1 MQAKKKGIRGM
12 LSDDANTRIISI
24 DVVRIFLGVLV
35 INLIVYGLMWNL
47 GLKPLIDSSAKAI
60 RLFVTVPVSLELIC
74 LILNVIWW
82 MVGERTLNTT
92 FPDSYLYIF
101 VGSLIYALEYGI
113 MVYYMGTFPA
123 SIFYMLFPIIGAT
136 IYRSW
141 KWLATTATLVGIE
154 LVLMQVFPDKIERL
168 MIKNIPTWVNVWFS
182 LHMILLASALSLA
195 VYFLRSNADKRVW
208 EYEARSKARREFIF
222 NMSHEIR
229 TPVTTIMGMDEL
241 ILREAENEQ
250 INEYAA
256 NIQSSCKSLLGFLND
271 ILDYSKIESDD
282 MELCLSKYSV
292 GRLITDCYNSVVQ
305 LADAK
310 GIKLALAID
319 STIPKE
325 LVGDESRIRQIIMN
339 LLSNAVKFTKEGTVI
354 FRVSANPLDSRT
366 LELVTSIE
374 DSGVGIAEEDRERL
388 FKAFAKTGNDKNGGT
403 GLGLTI
409 VDHLTRIMGGSIS
422 VNSKVNRGSIFTV
435 ILPQEIV
442 SKEPLGDIYKYIDE
456 NTNIKKGYEAKFE
469 APNASVLVVD
479 DVKINLMVITS
490 LLKSTKVA
498 ISTAKN
504 GKEAIEMCKKKHFD
518 LILMDHLMPNLDG
531 IETLS
536 IIRESVMDGQNSDT
550 PAIALTAN
558 VGYGNREDYI
568 KAGFTDY
575 LPKPVSGADLEEKLL
590 KYLPK
595 KLISK
600 RSV

>member
-1 MQAKKKGIRGM
+1 MAKKKGIKGM
-12 LSDDANTRIISI
+12 FTDDANTRIISL
-24 DVVRIFLGVLV
+24 DVVRIFVSVLV

-47 GLKPLIDSSAKAI
+47 GLKPLIDGNS
-60 RLFVTVPVSLELIC
+60 RVVRFFVAVPVSLELIC
-74 LILNVIWW
+74 LIFNVIWW
-82 MVGERTLNTT
+82 MVGERTFESK

-113 MVYYMGTFPA
+113 MVYYMGTFQSA
-123 SIFYMLFPIIGAT
+123 IFYMLFPIISTT

-141 KWLATTATLVGIE
+141 KWLATTSVLVGIE
-154 LVLMQVFPDKIERL
+154 LVIMQLFPDKIERV
-168 MIKNIPTWVNVWFS
+168 MIKNIPTWVNIWFT
-182 LHMILLASALSLA
+182 LHMVLLATGLSLI
-195 VYFLRSNADKRVW
+195 VYMMRSNADKRVW

-325 LVGDESRIRQIIMN
+325 LVGDESRIRQIILN
-339 LLSNAVKFTKEGTVI
+339 LLSNAVKFTQEGTVI

-388 FKAFAKTGNDKNGGT
+388 FKAFAKTGDDKNGGT
-403 GLGLTI
+403 GLGLA
-409 VDHLTRIMGGSIS
+409 VDLGTT
-422 VNSKVNRGSIFTV
+422 TV
-435 ILPQEIV
+435 AAFL
-442 SKEPLGDIYKYIDE
+442 
-456 NTNIKKGYEAKFE
+456 
-469 APNASVLVVD
+469 
-479 DVKINLMVITS
+479 
-490 LLKSTKVA
+490 
-498 ISTAKN
+498 
-504 GKEAIEMCKKKHFD
+504 FD
-518 LILMDHLMPNLDG
+518 L
-531 IETLS
+531 
-536 IIRESVMDGQNSDT
+536 
-550 PAIALTAN
+550 
-558 VGYGNREDYI
+558 
-568 KAGFTDY
+568 
-575 LPKPVSGADLEEKLL
+575 
-590 KYLPK
+590 
-595 KLISK
+595 
-600 RSV
+600 

>member
-1 MQAKKKGIRGM
+1 M
-12 LSDDANTRIISI
+12 
-24 DVVRIFLGVLV
+24 
-35 INLIVYGLMWNL
+35 
-47 GLKPLIDSSAKAI
+47 
-60 RLFVTVPVSLELIC
+60 
-74 LILNVIWW
+74 
-82 MVGERTLNTT
+82 
-92 FPDSYLYIF
+92 
-101 VGSLIYALEYGI
+101 
-113 MVYYMGTFPA
+113 
-123 SIFYMLFPIIGAT
+123 
-136 IYRSW
+136 
-141 KWLATTATLVGIE
+141 GIE
-154 LVLMQVFPDKIERL
+154 LVVMQIFPDKIERL

-195 VYFLRSNADKRVW
+195 VYFLRSNSDKRVW

-374 DSGVGIAEEDRERL
+374 DSGVGIAEEDRDRL

-469 APNASVLVVD
+469 APKASVLVVD

>member
-1 MQAKKKGIRGM
+1 MLSKKKGFARM
-12 LSDDANTRIISI
+12 LNDSANTRIISF
-24 DVVRIFLGVLV
+24 DVVRIFLGVLA
-35 INLIVYGLMWNL
+35 INIIVYGLMWNI
-47 GLKPLIDSSAKAI
+47 GLKPLTNGSVEVS
-60 RLFVTVPVSLELIC
+60 RYFMNVPITLELIC
-74 LILNVIWW
+74 LVANVLWW
-82 MVGERTLNTT
+82 MVGTRTYETR

-113 MVYYMGTFPA
+113 MVYYMGSFRSA
-123 SIFYMLFPIIGAT
+123 IFYMAFPIVCCT

-141 KWLATTATLVGIE
+141 KWVATSAFLSSVEVI
-154 LVLMQVFPDKIERL
+154 LMMVFPDVVPRAV
-168 MIKNIPTWVNVWFS
+168 IKNIPTWLEVWFAV
-182 LHMILLASALSLA
+182 HMLILLTSLSFL
-195 VYFLRSNADKRVW
+195 VFFLRRTADQKVW
-208 EYEARSKARREFIF
+208 EYEARSKARKEFIF
-222 NMSHEIR
+222 SMSHEIR

-241 ILREAENEQ
+241 ILREAENDQ

-339 LLSNAVKFTKEGTVI
+339 LLSNAVKFTEEGTVI

-374 DSGVGIAEEDRERL
+374 DSGIGIPEEDRERL
-388 FKAFAKTGNDKNGGT
+388 FKAFAKTGNDKQGGT

-409 VDHLTRIMGGSIS
+409 VDHLTKIMGGSIS
-422 VNSKVNRGSIFTV
+422 VNSKLNRGSVFTV

-456 NTNIKKGYEAKFE
+456 NTNIRKGYEAKFV
-469 APNASVLVVD
+469 APDASVLIVD

-490 LLKSTKVA
+490 LLKSTKVM

-531 IETLS
+531 IETLN
-536 IIRESVMDGQNSDT
+536 IIRESVKDGLNVDT

-558 VGYGNREDYI
+558 VGYGNKEDYI

-575 LPKPVSGADLEEKLL
+575 LAKPVTGSDLEEKLL

-595 KLISK
+595 KLVTK
-600 RSV
+600 RGE